1 MGNEDAMD
9 SRLFL
14 QFLVLIYVSEIRK
27 VTRGNEKLKNLTVRD
42 VMEQMETLSRI
53 KFSKRYGQVYTET
66 TPLQRDIMLAFG
78 VSLPA

>member
-1 MGNEDAMD
+1 
-9 SRLFL
+9 
-14 QFLVLIYVSEIRK
+14 
-27 VTRGNEKLKNLTVRD
+27 
-42 VMEQMETLSRI
+42 MEQMETLSRI